1 MSINNRYGI
10 FGNEQISKREKN
22 HVAIED
28 PGAINKLFKRN
39 FAAAVRVHDPATAI
53 AAPCDGDM
61 VDPCGSLASTLE
73 DPDSQEEGSGIPRRF
88 CDYL

>member
-1 MSINNRYGI
+1 MEILETSKSQ
-10 FGNEQISKREKN
+10 NEQKK

-39 FAAAVRVHDPATAI
+39 FAAAVRVHDPATAM

-61 VDPCGSLASTLE
+61 VDPLLV
-73 DPDSQEEGSGIPRRF
+73 
-88 CDYL
+88 L